1 MIKVKGITDPQQ
13 KEDGRKLQKVY
24 ETLPKP
30 PENQLTV
37 DPTVYDI
44 ATSQE
49 T

>member
-24 ETLPKP
+24 ETLP
-30 PENQLTV
+30 ENQLPV

>member
-1 MIKVKGITDPQQ
+1 MIKAKGITDPQQ

-24 ETLPKP
+24 EALPKP